1 MTTLYVSHPASFDHE
16 VPEGH
21 PERPARMRAVER
33 ALEDERFSDLV
44 RASAPRAESEA
55 ATLAHPREFVD
66 ALVAAVPAHG
76 MVGIDSDTILSAGSL
91 EATLRAIGGATHAL
105 DAVIAG
111 DCRNAFVAMRPPGHH
126 AERTRAMG
134 FCLFNHA
141 AIAARYAR
149 VKHGAER
156 VALVDWDV
164 HHGNGSQDIFWDD
177 ETVLYCSTHQMPL
190 YPGSGAKS
198 ERGEKDTIVNVPL
211 RPNDDGEIFREAF
224 AAGILPRLEAFQPDV
239 IVISAGFDAHRL
251 DPLANLRLEAE
262 DFGWATRQLMDLAER
277 HSGGRIVSV
286 LEGGYSLEGLG
297 KSAAAHV
304 DALMGR

>member
-33 ALEDERFSDLV
+33 ALEDERFAGLV
-44 RASAPRAESEA
+44 RATAPRGEIEA
-55 ATLAHPREFVD
+55 VTLAHPRAYVD
-66 ALVAAVPAHG
+66 ALVAAVPEHG

-91 EATLRAIGGATHAL
+91 EATLRAVGGGMHAV
-105 DAVIAG
+105 DAVVG
-111 DCRNAFVAMRPPGHH
+111 GECRNAFVAMRPPGHH

-141 AIAARYAR
+141 AIAARHAR
-149 VKHGAER
+149 QKHGAER

-164 HHGNGSQDIFWDD
+164 HHGNGSQDIFWNDAS
-177 ETVLYCSTHQMPL
+177 VLYCSTHQMPL
-190 YPGSGAKS
+190 YPGTGSPS

-211 RPNDDGEIFREAF
+211 RPNDDGEVFREAF
-224 AAGILPRLEAFQPDV
+224 ETGILSRLEAFRPDV
-239 IVISAGFDAHRL
+239 IVISAGFDAHKL

-262 DFGWATRQLMDLAER
+262 DFGWATRRLMDLAER
-277 HSGGRIVSV
+277 FAGGRIVSI

-297 KSAAAHV
+297 KSVAAHV